1 MKFNGDLNGLSLEAV
16 VKSHSDRQPASY
28 ETEEKQRELM
38 NILIS
43 RFNQE
48 LENGNCQDGL
58 MRAKIQ
64 GGFFHKPEPGYKEIE
79 ALRKSG
85 DFDSF
90 AREYCMYVGEIQ
102 PLEDNWNIPS
112 IEIIWDYKTY
122 LKLISMAM
130 LRDVKASGIE
140 EIAKPLEA
148 VRTMSVEHQANVI
161 ESFKGIV
168 EKEQEAWHKELLDR
182 ICAKE
187 GHHFEEWKLF
197 ARRELD
203 GETLIPVWE
212 RKCAI
217 CGYKERRLEE
227 PKDFASQR
235 EEHHRQ
241 ILKSVKEQLENFKKG
256 E

>member
-1 MKFNGDLNGLSLEAV
+1 MVYNGELNGLSLEAA
-16 VKSHSDRQPASY
+16 VKGQSDKQPVSY
-28 ETEEKQRELM
+28 ETEAEQRECM

-48 LENGNCQDGL
+48 LVNGNCHDGL

-79 ALRKSG
+79 ELRKEG
-85 DFDSF
+85 NFDSF

-102 PLEDNWNIPS
+102 PLEDNWHIPS

-122 LKLISMAM
+122 LRQINMTWI
-130 LRDVKASGIE
+130 RDMKASGIKDFE
-140 EIAKPLEA
+140 KPLEA
-148 VRTMSVEHQANVI
+148 LRTMSPEHQANAI
-161 ESFKGIV
+161 EAFNGFV
-168 EKEQEAWHKELLDR
+168 EREQEVWHKELLDR

-187 GHHFEEWKLF
+187 GHHFEDWKLF
-197 ARRELD
+197 PRRDAD

-212 RKCAI
+212 RKCSI
-217 CGYKERRLEE
+217 CGYKEKRFEE
-227 PKDFASQR
+227 PKEYASQR
-235 EEHHRQ
+235 EEHFRQ
-241 ILKSVKEQLENFKKG
+241 KLKSVQEQLQNFKKG